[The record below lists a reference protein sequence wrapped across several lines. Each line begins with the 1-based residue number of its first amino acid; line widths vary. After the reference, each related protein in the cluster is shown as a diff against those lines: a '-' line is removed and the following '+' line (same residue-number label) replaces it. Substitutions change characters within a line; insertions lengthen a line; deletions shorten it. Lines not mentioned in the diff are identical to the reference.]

1 VIQGEHHAIK
11 TRLLI
16 QEEDF
21 ETQKWQTMELK

>member
-16 QEEDF
+16 QEGDL
-21 ETQKWQTMELK
+21 ETQKWQIME